1 MECNMRTSTLATRAL
16 LGLLIT
22 LAVGCAGEGSAS
34 PGLKAEIETVSGIEH
49 YRYPEAGATTLSWTF
64 DTIAVI
70 GGFTEDDPNKQFG
83 GVRTNS
89 LASDAAGNLYV
100 LDNQG
105 KRIIGYSSTG
115 EVIGIWGREG
125 EGPGEIGGGSGMLA
139 MAAGDTLWLADGS
152 NQRITLFPTDGG
164 DATAIPLNRGAKLF
178 RGSLKTVSSGAL
190 VLLNSISASLGKD
203 MSMPPPR
210 TLVLIARDGAIT
222 DTVWIVPAARLDL
235 VSITGGDKPMVLSMF
250 RRFSP
255 NFSYGTFSDGGLV
268 LQDQAAYDFRM
279 LAADGTVERV
289 VQREPE
295 PRPTTDEDRQHVIDE
310 MLERSDEPKGDVIKQ
325 AADATTFYDIIP
337 RINMLRVDKSDR
349 IWVGVSETTP
359 EVNDRV
365 DVYSR
370 DAQLVGELYGVDLP
384 DLFFGD
390 GYAALIAEDELEVQ
404 QIVLL
409 RLIATN

>member
-1 MECNMRTSTLATRAL
+1 MRTSTLATRAL

-22 LAVGCAGEGSAS
+22 SAVGCAGEGSAS
-34 PGLKAEIETVSGIEH
+34 PGLKADIETVSGIEH
-49 YRYPEAGATTLSWTF
+49 YRYPESGATTLPWTF
-64 DTIAVI
+64 DTVAVI
-70 GGFTEDDPNKQFG
+70 GGFNVDDHDKQFG
-83 GVRTNS
+83 RVGSNGLTADS
-89 LASDAAGNLYV
+89 AGNLYV
-100 LDNQG
+100 FDTQG
-105 KRIIGYSSTG
+105 KRIISFDPTG
-115 EVIGIWGREG
+115 EVIGIMGREG
-125 EGPGEIGGGSGMLA
+125 EGPGEIGAGGGALTMGP
-139 MAAGDTLWLADGS
+139 GDTLWLADGS
-152 NQRITLFPTDGG
+152 NQRITLFPTHGG
-164 DATAIPLNRGAKLF
+164 AVTSIPMTEGTKGF
-178 RGSLKTVSSGAL
+178 RGQLRTVEG
-190 VLLNSISASLGKD
+190 G
-203 MSMPPPR
+203 
-210 TLVLIARDGAIT
+210 VLILMNPFSVTPGKSMTLPARPLVHIDRNGNVS
-222 DTVWIVPAARLDL
+222 DTVWSVPAAEMDL

-250 RRFSP
+250 RKFSP

-268 LQDQAAYDFRM
+268 LHDQAAYDFRM

-295 PRPTTDEDRQHVIDE
+295 PRPTTDEDRQRVIDE

-325 AADATTFYDIIP
+325 VADATTFYDIIP

-390 GYAALIAEDELEVQ
+390 GYAALITEDELEVQ
-404 QIVLL
+404 QIIIL
-409 RLIATN
+409 RLIETN